1 MTRRNPLAIKVAA
14 AWSALSTSD
23 RQTHTTAFIACLFLL
38 LPDSEAKRNP
48 VCTGLSWGH
57 LRNCAHA
64 VGQDASRGG
73 LR

>member
-38 LPDSEAKRNP
+38 LPEMTRRDGGRIMGSSETRTQTK
-48 VCTGLSWGH
+48 T
-57 LRNCAHA
+57 
-64 VGQDASRGG
+64 
-73 LR
+73 